1 MRDLERLL
9 ELAPEC
15 DPLAPRRVATTA
27 FPKKRLIVVLRSDA
41 KSDRYALHRFPDGSV
56 SWRADT
62 FTAPEHPADPELWI
76 AYGGELS
83 VAQVIELVPD
93 QRRAVLE
100 WTRAEITSGVH
111 VAGVDDMLVAERREH
126 SLNSLREQ
134 LAAASDA
141 ASRPAA

>member
-1 MRDLERLL
+1 MRALERLL
-9 ELAPEC
+9 ELAPDS

-76 AYGGELS
+76 AYGGELT
-83 VAQVIELVPD
+83 VQQVIELVPD
-93 QRRAVLE
+93 HRRAVLE
-100 WTRAEITSGVH
+100 WTRAELTSGVH
-111 VAGVDDMLVAERREH
+111 VAGVDDILAAERREQ
-126 SLNSLREQ
+126 SLDRLRDQ
-134 LAAASDA
+134 LAAASVA
-141 ASRPAA
+141 ARAA

>member
-1 MRDLERLL
+1 MRALERLL
-9 ELAPEC
+9 ELASDR

-76 AYGGELS
+76 AYGGELT
-83 VAQVIELVPD
+83 VQQVIELVPD
-93 QRRAVLE
+93 QRPAGLEGARAQL
-100 WTRAEITSGVH
+100 TSGVH
-111 VAGVDDMLVAERREH
+111 PGGGGDKVVAPRGGDPPENPREH
-126 SLNSLREQ
+126 
-134 LAAASDA
+134 
-141 ASRPAA
+141 